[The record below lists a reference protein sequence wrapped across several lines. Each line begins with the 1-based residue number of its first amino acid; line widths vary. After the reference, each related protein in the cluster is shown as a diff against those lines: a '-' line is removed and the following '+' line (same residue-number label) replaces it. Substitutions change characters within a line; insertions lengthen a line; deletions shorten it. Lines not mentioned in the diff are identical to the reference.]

1 MWRNQITTLLVVRIS
16 ASPRRKRGFN
26 QESEPAGGIESK
38 KQKVAIARPSPPSLP
53 LSPCPH
59 LG

>member
-38 KQKVAIARPSPPSLP
+38 KQKVAIAFQDLY
-53 LSPCPH
+53 
-59 LG
+59 